1 MQKLN
6 NISSAIFN
14 NSYYHNKLSLHSLS
28 NKFCVN
34 AKYGGNYDNYR
45 VMMKAKQAEEEYE
58 AIYHDRH
65 KYDRLKDYKNLLYCI
80 SDYGERFYK
89 IEKMTYYTKSIVYCE
104 ILKLSYYAARAKRK
118 ARREQYES

>member
-14 NSYYHNKLSLHSLS
+14 NSYYHDKLSLHGLS
-28 NKFCVN
+28 NKFGVN

-45 VMMKAKQAEEEYE
+45 TMMQAKFAEEEYE
-58 AIYHDRH
+58 SIYFNRH

-104 ILKLSYYAARAKRK
+104 ILLIFATIICLLT
-118 ARREQYES
+118 